1 MSNIDKE
8 VRDILRE
15 YLPPR
20 ALLRGGLLPCASEP
34 TVRHI
39 PVASLSETD
48 MHALGTVYGMVSVAL
63 TGLRNI

>member
-1 MSNIDKE
+1 MSNIDEE

-15 YLPPR
+15 YLPLR

-34 TVRHI
+34 TIRHM

-48 MHALGTVYGMVSVAL
+48 MHTLGTVYGIVSVAL
-63 TGLRNI
+63 AGSCSI